1 MAEDNLTEIMKD
13 WDTTDIGELGSS
25 LLARK
30 TSMDK
35 AAAKR
40 AKRADR
46 TAKIMA
52 GVMGMQALYN
62 NVASRRIKENEQNNV
77 FSKALT
83 VGQLPALQEMA
94 GVYQTIEEQEKI
106 LGTAITKDN
115 IADLYNTNQDFAN
128 IMYTTYAPRIDQF
141 FTRLGQKD
149 ASALEKE
156 EYADMFL
163 PSQLIEMMGYK
174 DKFKMTVPTLF
185 GEGELTADDIQGRDF
200 NSIYKRIIQLD
211 EGRLDSLKAKNM
223 LAMNR
228 DILDQSKGILRFDN
242 LRGALS
248 QITFGL
254 VPSKE
259 DDPLWGTKET
269 GRLAPWEAT
278 MEQIGYA
285 NGLNNNMKEIYAPAA
300 GRNYWAK
307 GLRDTTT
314 IEWAMGKEG
323 DGGMIANLAM
333 LERSGQIDTGLGARG
348 TFLEGNH
355 RSQLRRLS
363 IELADDKNFEQRE
376 AIAIGTA
383 AVYQYMKDDQNFRIV
398 MMDGKDI
405 KDDAKLRRA
414 ALSFTIRE
422 TVSPKSERIHRKR
435 IVFGPRFDYK
445 IDKVKR
451 VLEKSFKIEDNQF
464 KTTKVFNSLPQEEQ
478 LERLNIEFK
487 RILDLRD
494 FSDEQKR
501 ILTETLVL
509 NTEGANIFNNIY
521 PTVGLTDAELIDL
534 FNGYDTIG
542 DMVDALPELFT
553 LKRRYNLKKP
563 PSERVVKMGPLGI
576 LRSRYPRGVPEV
588 FRSPMPTAFE
598 DDED

>member
-285 NGLNNNMKEIYAPAA
+285 NGLNNNMKEIYATAA

-414 ALSFTIRE
+414 AL
-422 TVSPKSERIHRKR
+422 
-435 IVFGPRFDYK
+435 
-445 IDKVKR
+445 
-451 VLEKSFKIEDNQF
+451 
-464 KTTKVFNSLPQEEQ
+464 
-478 LERLNIEFK
+478 
-487 RILDLRD
+487 
-494 FSDEQKR
+494 
-501 ILTETLVL
+501 
-509 NTEGANIFNNIY
+509 
-521 PTVGLTDAELIDL
+521 
-534 FNGYDTIG
+534 
-542 DMVDALPELFT
+542 
-553 LKRRYNLKKP
+553 
-563 PSERVVKMGPLGI
+563 
-576 LRSRYPRGVPEV
+576 
-588 FRSPMPTAFE
+588 
-598 DDED
+598 